1 MTTPW
6 DTQDAPCLNGYAL
19 WTHPTT
25 PFLRAP
31 LGVTVTATCPR
42 REATCA
48 TSEAQGASVSVA
60 GVPSASIF
68 V

>member
-6 DTQDAPCLNGYAL
+6 DALDAPCLDGYAL

-31 LGVTVTATCPR
+31 LGVTVTATCRR
-42 REATCA
+42 REAR
-48 TSEAQGASVSVA
+48 GDVR
-60 GVPSASIF
+60 
-68 V
+68 